1 MFKSVPLFVGLRY
14 VRAKRRNHFISF
26 ISMISMIGIGLGVLI
41 LIVVLSVMNGFQQE
55 IKKRLL
61 GMEAHLTV
69 SAFGGDWRQ
78 AIKKLKQIPEV
89 TGAAPVIEGF
99 GLANRGRHSRGVQ
112 IRGID
117 PKQIGQVS
125 GIAEHMICGSLDA
138 LDKTRF
144 GVVLGYEVATG
155 LTSNYQRHFIRSIKR
170 RFDHRKKK
178 TGNGRG
184 KVQSCGDFNVLL
196 IVPEFRTTIAGSL
209 PRYKRFKVVGIFNIN
224 MTQYDSN
231 MVLINIKDAAKLY
244 RGKNKLVNVQVR
256 LDDMF
261 KAHALRSR
269 IIRVLNTPHVY
280 NWERLHQNLFSA
292 MRFEKRMMSFLL
304 SLIIVVAAINI
315 ISTLVMVVT
324 DKKTDIA
331 ILRTLGAAPATI
343 KNIFIVQGLVVG
355 VIGTLF
361 GLGLGL
367 LIAYNV
373 ESIIAWFENLVGAEV
388 LSPDVYYITKIV
400 GVIQWWQVAVISAG
414 AVFISLL
421 ATLYPAYSA
430 ARTQPAEALRYE

>member
-69 SAFGGDWRQ
+69 SGFSGDWKQ
-78 AIKKLKQIPEV
+78 AVKKLKQIPSV

-99 GLANRGRHSRGVQ
+99 GLANRGRSSRGVQ

-117 PKQIGQVS
+117 PKQIGEVS

-144 GVVLGYEVATG
+144 GVVLGYEVALG
-155 LTSNYQRHFIRSIKR
+155 LAGSYERHFIRSIKR
-170 RFDHRKKK
+170 RFDRYKKRG
-178 TGNGRG
+178 TAGGRSA
-184 KVQSCGDFNVLL
+184 SCGNFNVLL

-261 KAHALRSR
+261 KAHTLRSR
-269 IIRVLNTPHVY
+269 IARLLNTPHVY

-315 ISTLVMVVT
+315 VSTLVMVVT

-373 ESIIAWFENLVGAEV
+373 EAIISWFENLVGAEV

-400 GVIQWWQVAVISAG
+400 GVIQWWQVAVICAG